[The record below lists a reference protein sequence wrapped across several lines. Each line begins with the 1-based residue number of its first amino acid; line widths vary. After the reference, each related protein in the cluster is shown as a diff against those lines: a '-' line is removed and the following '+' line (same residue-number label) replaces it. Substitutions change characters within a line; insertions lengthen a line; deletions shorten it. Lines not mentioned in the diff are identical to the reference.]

1 MRQVE
6 VAVIGTGW
14 CGGIRAET
22 LSRSALVDKL
32 HICEIRPDR
41 LAEVKALT
49 RPATA
54 TLDYQDIVR
63 NDNIAVVYISTTPES
78 NHYPIAR
85 DCLKGGKN
93 VLLEKPI
100 ALELWE
106 ADELIMLAKRNN
118 LKFTIGYSQRFN
130 TKIAYAKK
138 KIVDGTLGK
147 VVSVL
152 VSRHLSRALGKKI
165 ASRVRLSPVVMEST
179 HDLDFVMWLLEPAK
193 PVRVYSQGAY
203 GYMQPING
211 SHDVMF
217 TTVTMDDGTLVA
229 IGGGWN
235 LPPSYPNYCA
245 TWIEI
250 TGTEGSLFLDD
261 TQRDNWLNTVSEGTR
276 FPMSTMPG
284 EQVDHVFAGQMGPE
298 TIHFLE
304 ACIMDRPPMVSAEH
318 ARVVMGAYPAADLS
332 AEIHEPV
339 DLPLSNAA
347 MAAIHDMTAGKHA
360 KVG

>member
-1 MRQVE
+1 VKTVE
-6 VAVIGTGW
+6 AAVIGVGW
-14 CGGIRAET
+14 VGGTRADT
-22 LSRSALVDKL
+22 LSRTALVDKL
-32 HICEIRPDR
+32 HLCEIRPNR
-41 LAEVKALT
+41 LAEVKKLYK
-49 RPATA
+49 PATA
-54 TLDYQDIVR
+54 TLDYNDIIR
-63 NDNIAVVYISTTPES
+63 NPDISVVYISTTPES
-78 NHYPIAR
+78 NHYPICR
-85 DCLKGGKN
+85 DCLKSGKN
-93 VLLEKPI
+93 VMLEKPI

-106 ADELIMLAKRNN
+106 ADELIQLAMRNN

-130 TKIAYAKK
+130 PKIAYAKK

-152 VSRHLSRALGKKI
+152 VSRHLSRSLGKKI

-179 HDLDFVMWLLEPAK
+179 HDLDFVLWLLEPAK
-193 PVRVYSQGAY
+193 PIRVYSQGAY
-203 GYMQPING
+203 GYMEPING

-217 TTVTMDDGTLVA
+217 TTMTMDNGVA
-229 IGGGWN
+229 VMIGGGWN

-261 TQRDNWLNTVSEGTR
+261 TQRDNWLNTVSGGTQ

-304 ACIMDRPPMVSAEH
+304 SVILDRPPMVSPES
-318 ARVVMGAYPAADLS
+318 ARRVMEVYSAADLS
-332 AEIHEPV
+332 AERNTPI
-339 DLPLSNAA
+339 DLPLSNESLAGIA
-347 MAAIHDMTAGKHA
+347 EMAAGRR
-360 KVG
+360 

>member
-1 MRQVE
+1 MGASE
-6 VAVIGTGW
+6 SAGSG
-14 CGGIRAET
+14 ASAPKHS
-22 LSRSALVDKL
+22 SRTALVDKL
-32 HICEIRPDR
+32 HLCDIKPDR
-41 LAEVKALT
+41 LAEVKALYK
-49 RPATA
+49 PASA
-54 TLDYQDIVR
+54 TLDYNDII
-63 NDNIAVVYISTTPES
+63 NNSNISVVFISTTPEA

-93 VLLEKPI
+93 VMLEKPI

-106 ADELIMLAKRNN
+106 ADELIHLAKQNN

-165 ASRVRLSPVVMEST
+165 AKRVRLSPVVMEST
-179 HDLDFVMWLLEPAK
+179 HDLDFVFWLLEPAK

-203 GYMQPING
+203 GYMQPVNG

-217 TTVTMDDGTLVA
+217 TTVTMDNGVVVM

-235 LPPSYPNYCA
+235 FPESYPNYCS

-250 TGTEGSLFLDD
+250 TGTEGALTLDD
-261 TQRDNWLNTVSEGTR
+261 TQRDNWLNTEKTGQV

-284 EQVDHVFAGQMGPE
+284 EMVDHVFAGGIGPE
-298 TIHFLE
+298 TLHFVE
-304 ACIMDRPPMVSAEH
+304 ACIKNTPRDGDAGKRAPRDGNLLRRRFS
-318 ARVVMGAYPAADLS
+318 ADLN
-332 AEIHEPV
+332 EPV
-339 DLPLSNAA
+339 DLPLTNQ
-347 MAAIHDMTAGKHA
+347 AISQIAEFKQKIRAGLN
-360 KVG
+360 V